1 MNAATDPQ
9 PIILDVRT
17 PEEYHAG
24 HLDGAQLVNYLDGEV
39 HEAIPQLDPTADYL
53 VYCKSGGRSG
63 HTVELMQQAG
73 FTSATNLGA
82 LEEAAEATGIAV
94 VR

>member
-1 MNAATDPQ
+1 MNAVTDPQ

-17 PEEYHAG
+17 PEEYQSG
-24 HLDGAQLVNYLDGEV
+24 HLDGAQLVNFLEGDV
-39 HEAIPQLDPTADYL
+39 HAAIPQLDPTADYL

-63 HTVELMQQAG
+63 QAVELMQQSG
-73 FTSATNLGA
+73 FTSAVNLGG
-82 LEEAAEATGIAV
+82 LEDAAETTGIAI